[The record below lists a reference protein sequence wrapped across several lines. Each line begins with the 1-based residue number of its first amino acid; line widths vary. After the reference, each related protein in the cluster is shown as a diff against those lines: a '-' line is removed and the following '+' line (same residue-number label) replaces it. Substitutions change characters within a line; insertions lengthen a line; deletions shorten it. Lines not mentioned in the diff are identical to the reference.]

1 MNNNPNKSNDS
12 IDQWLSQSMNGF
24 QADVP
29 DHTWNEIANR
39 LPNRR
44 RKMLLFWYSL
54 AGALFVGVILLFA
67 RFNGPNT
74 INGNSSKILE
84 VDQKINSN
92 VQQSHSEQE
101 IDQINLKLSSTRKT
115 NSEIEF
121 KSKDGMTKHSILK
134 IKQSQFLKEH
144 SMNLIVFDS
153 LSSQKDLSISNNTAN
168 IFYEY
173 KSFQVKL
180 NALAIEWPKL
190 ELNILNQEKNKI
202 NAKPVKD
209 ISNLWIGGQ
218 IGGFI
223 VNHFNVNTETQKHS
237 EKIGV
242 QSGIYLQLKLANR
255 WRFRSGIAYQQ
266 FHSTLHHNTTLR
278 LMDGIPL
285 NPKDPGLKNYAFN
298 YEYNTPTGRSSVHIL
313 MSEQDHASSM
323 SLDEPFSLNMG
334 TEQFVQSWILPMDIQ
349 RIFGKNKLQFSISTG
364 ALISYQSRITNTIVH
379 YSELCQ
385 DLCFS
390 SEKSPVFNTIPIKRI
405 LLEGTFGVGLA
416 YYLKPRIRVH
426 ISPELSYGIHGFQKI
441 GIQSGIFFNINKPTI
456 HLK

>member
-29 DHTWNEIANR
+29 DHAWNDIANR

-54 AGALFVGVILLFA
+54 AGALFVGFILLFA
-67 RFNGPNT
+67 RFYGPNT
-74 INGNSSKILE
+74 INCDSSKILE
-84 VDQKINSN
+84 VDQKIKSN
-92 VQQSHSEQE
+92 VQQSQSEQE
-101 IDQINLKLSSTRKT
+101 VDQIFLKQSSARKT

-121 KSKDGMTKHSILK
+121 NSKNGMTKHSVLK
-134 IKQSQFLKEH
+134 IKQSQFIKEKA
-144 SMNLIVFDS
+144 MKLLVLDS
-153 LSSQKDLSISNNTAN
+153 LSPQKDLSITNNNAN

-173 KSFQVKL
+173 KSLQVKL

-190 ELNILNQEKNKI
+190 ELNILNQEKNNI
-202 NAKPVKD
+202 SAKQVKNV
-209 ISNLWIGGQ
+209 SNLWIGGQ

-223 VNHFNVNTETQKHS
+223 VNRFNLNTETQKHS
-237 EKIGV
+237 ERIGV
-242 QSGIYLQLKLANR
+242 QSGIYLQLNFGNR
-255 WRFRSGIAYQQ
+255 WRFGTGVAYQQ
-266 FHSTLHHNTTLR
+266 YHSTLHHNAMLR
-278 LMDGIPL
+278 LQEGIPL

-298 YEYNTPTGRSSVHIL
+298 YEYKTPTGRSSVHII

-334 TEQFVQSWILPMDIQ
+334 TDQFVQSWILPMNIQ
-349 RIFGKNKLQFSISTG
+349 RIFGKKKLQFSISTG

-390 SEKSPVFNTIPIKRI
+390 SEKTPVFNTIPIKRF
-405 LLEGTFGVGLA
+405 LLEGTLGVGLA

-426 ISPELSYGIHGFQKI
+426 ISPEMSYGIHGFQKI
-441 GIQSGIFFNINKPTI
+441 GIQSGIFFNIK
-456 HLK
+456 